1 MYPGRT
7 CLVLVLL
14 STLFPVLHEG
24 MLLCSSTCFQSER
37 SALLHAQSNRIKWPW
52 TNSSKAGHQH
62 KLWPVKQF
70 LWYASQ
76 QGKTK
81 WSITD
86 AHAQSSELK
95 RPLTVMVSFHNSKS
109 LKITGKQAPQLQS
122 PRVPARPYSIYAAFM
137 AACSCLPCCSLKP
150 PPHKKTYRY
159 SDLPQQ

>member
-70 LWYASQ
+70 LWYSSQ

-86 AHAQSSELK
+86 AHTQPSELK

-109 LKITGKQAPQLQS
+109 LSKAAQDHRETGPTTAEPTCARSTIQHLCHVHGCLLLSALLLSQATTS
-122 PRVPARPYSIYAAFM
+122 
-137 AACSCLPCCSLKP
+137 
-150 PPHKKTYRY
+150 
-159 SDLPQQ
+159 